1 MAVCQAW
8 GRGKSILI
16 LQALA
21 GNVLSGI
28 KRIARVRQKSSGIAY
43 FLRGESVMMKC
54 NWPKWIFPWAILPL
68 GLGAAA
74 LLFNSDSLENKLKTA
89 AESQLASGGAG
100 WASVMMDGRDAK
112 LSGEAPEQD
121 AIASAAR
128 LVAGTYG
135 VRRVDSS
142 GVTVTPPVSL
152 SAPTVNKVS
161 GVATQP
167 EITGTWDEAKATTL
181 AVTLAGTAYTLG
193 KSPELTSDG
202 AGNWKLVPSQA
213 LSPGNYDVTVETTDG
228 KKASQSATVSGAVS
242 VEEPPAPAAPAVPV
256 VSSAASAG
264 FEGQPVAV
272 GTWSAGSGET
282 LEVAAA
288 GKTYKLG
295 TDSELTSPSSGNWRL
310 EVPGLDDGT
319 YDVTATV
326 TKDNGQSSSATGTA
340 AMVVRT
346 PAPGEPTINRV
357 SGFGS
362 MPEITGSWPNAAGNS
377 LSVALAGK
385 DYKLGTDPELTS
397 TDGGIWTLKPSSALA
412 DGTYDVVASVTNAG
426 GKSSSATL
434 NGAIS
439 VDTTP
444 PPAPTVN
451 KLSTRSVRPAIT
463 GTWPEGEASAFK
475 VELAG
480 QTYELGKNEELT
492 SDGNGNWTLKV
503 DTDLADNT
511 YDVVATA
518 MDEAGNSASDRGFGE
533 LVVDASAPAV
543 PSVNTILTRQRQ
555 PVLTGAWPS
564 KDAAKLT
571 VSVGDK
577 TYVAGA
583 GDGLSTDGDNWTLRI
598 GDNLAD
604 GTYNVV
610 ATVTDQAG
618 NSATDESDAEL
629 VVDATPPAVPTVNS
643 YKAKHPRPLL
653 SGTFP
658 ENEADT
664 LAVTFAGETF
674 AKGSSDLL
682 STDGR
687 GNWSILTQKDY
698 EPGTYDVKVVVADKA
713 GNQRS
718 DNTTGEVVIE
728 APPAPAPAPAPAEA
742 SVNCQKLFDDLLAGG
757 KDVEFATARATIRA
771 SSTALLDAL
780 ADVIKQCPDAKI
792 EIGGHT
798 DASGSTS
805 YNQALSERRAVAVR
819 DALIERGA
827 NAGNLTAVG
836 YGESRPIA
844 DNGTREGRARNR
856 RTEFKVQP

>member
-1 MAVCQAW
+1 
-8 GRGKSILI
+8 
-16 LQALA
+16 
-21 GNVLSGI
+21 
-28 KRIARVRQKSSGIAY
+28 
-43 FLRGESVMMKC
+43 MMKC

-193 KSPELTSDG
+193 TSPELTSDG

-242 VEEPPAPAAPAVPV
+242 VEEPPAPAAPAAPV

-264 FEGQPVAV
+264 FDGQPVAV

-326 TKDNGQSSSATGTA
+326 TKENGQSSSATGTA

-346 PAPGEPTINRV
+346 PAPGDPTINRV

-463 GTWPEGEASAFK
+463 GTWPKARPARSRWSLRARPM
-475 VELAG
+475 
-480 QTYELGKNEELT
+480 
-492 SDGNGNWTLKV
+492 NWARTKSSPV
-503 DTDLADNT
+503 
-511 YDVVATA
+511 TA
-518 MDEAGNSASDRGFGE
+518 MA
-533 LVVDASAPAV
+533 
-543 PSVNTILTRQRQ
+543 
-555 PVLTGAWPS
+555 TG
-564 KDAAKLT
+564 
-571 VSVGDK
+571 
-577 TYVAGA
+577 
-583 GDGLSTDGDNWTLRI
+583 R
-598 GDNLAD
+598 
-604 GTYNVV
+604 
-610 ATVTDQAG
+610 
-618 NSATDESDAEL
+618 
-629 VVDATPPAVPTVNS
+629 
-643 YKAKHPRPLL
+643 
-653 SGTFP
+653 
-658 ENEADT
+658 
-664 LAVTFAGETF
+664 
-674 AKGSSDLL
+674 
-682 STDGR
+682 
-687 GNWSILTQKDY
+687 
-698 EPGTYDVKVVVADKA
+698 
-713 GNQRS
+713 
-718 DNTTGEVVIE
+718 
-728 APPAPAPAPAPAEA
+728 
-742 SVNCQKLFDDLLAGG
+742 
-757 KDVEFATARATIRA
+757 
-771 SSTALLDAL
+771 
-780 ADVIKQCPDAKI
+780 
-792 EIGGHT
+792 
-798 DASGSTS
+798 
-805 YNQALSERRAVAVR
+805 
-819 DALIERGA
+819 
-827 NAGNLTAVG
+827 
-836 YGESRPIA
+836 
-844 DNGTREGRARNR
+844 
-856 RTEFKVQP
+856 

>member
-1 MAVCQAW
+1 
-8 GRGKSILI
+8 
-16 LQALA
+16 
-21 GNVLSGI
+21 
-28 KRIARVRQKSSGIAY
+28 
-43 FLRGESVMMKC
+43 MMKC
-54 NWPKWIFPWAILPL
+54 NWPKWLFPWAILPL

-74 LLFNSDSLENKLKTA
+74 LLFNSDSLEDKLKA
-89 AESQLASGGAG
+89 AADSQLASGGAG
-100 WASVMMDGRDAK
+100 WASVTMDGRDAK
-112 LSGEAPEQD
+112 LAGEAPEQG
-121 AIASAAR
+121 AISNAAK

-142 GVTVTPPVSL
+142 GVTVAPPVSL
-152 SAPTVNKVS
+152 APPTVNKVS
-161 GVATQP
+161 GEATQP
-167 EITGTWDEAKATTL
+167 EITGTWDEGKATTL
-181 AVTLAGTAYTLG
+181 AVTLGGTAYALG
-193 KSPELTSDG
+193 KDDALTSDG
-202 AGNWKLVPSQA
+202 SGNWKLVPGTA
-213 LSPGNYDVTVETTDG
+213 LSPGSYDITVDTTDG
-228 KKASQSATVSGAVS
+228 KKAAQSATVPGAVT
-242 VEEPPAPAAPAVPV
+242 VVAPPAPVAPHAPAVSP
-256 VSSAASAG
+256 AASSG
-264 FEGQPVAV
+264 FDGQPVAV
-272 GTWSAGSGET
+272 GTWPAGDGQT

-326 TKDNGQSSSATGTA
+326 TGENGLTSSATGTA

-346 PAPGEPTINRV
+346 PAPGDPTINAV
-357 SGFGS
+357 TGFGN
-362 MPEITGSWPNAAGNS
+362 MPEITGNWPNSDGNS

-385 DYKLGTDPELTS
+385 DYKLGTDAELTS
-397 TDGGIWTLKPSSALA
+397 TDAGVWTLKPSSALA
-412 DGTYDVVASVTNAG
+412 DGTYDVTASVTNAA
-426 GKSSSATL
+426 GKTASATRS
-434 NGAIS
+434 GAIT

-444 PPAPTVN
+444 PHAPTVN
-451 KLSTRSVRPAIT
+451 KVTGRSVRPDVT
-463 GTWPEGEASAFK
+463 GTWPQGDATALK

-503 DTDLADNT
+503 GSDLADNT

-518 MDEAGNSASDRGFGE
+518 TDAAGNSASDRGFGE
-533 LVVDASAPAV
+533 VIVDASAPAV
-543 PSVNTILTRQRQ
+543 PSVNTMLTRQRQ
-555 PVLTGAWPS
+555 PVVTGAWPS
-564 KDAAKLT
+564 KDATKLT
-571 VSVGDK
+571 VSVGNK

-598 GDNLAD
+598 GENLND

-629 VVDATPPAVPTVNS
+629 TIDATPPAVPTVNA

-658 ENEADT
+658 EDDADT

-682 STDGR
+682 STDGK

-718 DNTTGEVVIE
+718 DTTGGEIVIE
-728 APPAPAPAPAPAEA
+728 AQPAPAPAPAPVEA
-742 SVNCQKLFDDLLAGG
+742 AVNCQKLFDELLAGG
-757 KDVEFATARATIRA
+757 KDVEFDTARATIH
-771 SSTALLDAL
+771 SNSNALLDAL

-792 EIGGHT
+792 EVGGHT
-798 DASGSTS
+798 DSRGSTS
-805 YNQALSERRAVAVR
+805 YNQALSERRALAVR
-819 DALIERGA
+819 DALIKRGA
-827 NAGNLTAVG
+827 TAGNLTAVG

-844 DNGTREGRARNR
+844 DNATKEGRARNR